1 MQTDSEVNQ
10 LIKIISLNCHMALL
24 RELGFLEAMVEA
36 RPGMGEGGRGGE
48 REGVPYRLSEF

>member
-36 RPGMGEGGRGGE
+36 RPGKGGRG
-48 REGVPYRLSEF
+48 EGRGGGGGPISLV